1 MRPPEVLA
9 QALELVKRRWTEGC
23 EYHGS
28 RGACDQLKSIRQDL
42 TVQHIRNR
50 FTVQVRQQ
58 GVGAEGARGGC
69 CAPVQGLLW
78 PLLRALHRLMAGDPG
93 DRPLGAAELGAATD
107 QIVPHRPTLH
117 GASFRLQVYAM
128 LGVIANEAGHRPTN
142 SLRESV
148 LSCCFCCCPCLKLY
162 ETHSSIEIEVGD
174 WAEFRQCHSVL
185 QQLYGEHAAWGG
197 AGVAVVVTGGLGGRG
212 SCAGEHLAAGRK

>member
-50 FTVQVRQQ
+50 FTVQVRQ
-58 GVGAEGARGGC
+58 GVVVAEGARGGC
-69 CAPVQGLLW
+69 CAPVQELLG
-78 PLLRALHRLMAGDPG
+78 PLLRAVHRLAAGDG
-93 DRPLGAAELGAATD
+93 SVGAAELGAATE
-107 QIVPHRPTLH
+107 QIVPHMPTLH

-128 LGVIANEAGHRPTN
+128 LGVIAIEAGHRPANTF
-142 SLRESV
+142 LEFV
-148 LSCCFCCCPCLKLY
+148 LSCCCCCTRLQVY
-162 ETHSSIEIEVGD
+162 ETHARIAIEVGD

-185 QQLYGEHAAWGG
+185 QQLYGEHAAWGA
-197 AGVAVVVTGGLGGRG
+197 AGVAAVVTGGLGGRG
-212 SCAGEHLAAGRK
+212 S